1 MKIYLILTQHPPNL
15 FRKMDDDEIKDLLY
29 ELLENKWLS
38 FIIDQEDSSKHDF
51 DTIYKPLIDIL
62 NKKAEIHGE
71 DEIRWY
77 ARKFLFWLNQLTPVS
92 SSDNVPTCDF
102 DECFINTSHD
112 WDEIFSGVSFGDST
126 NNFIIMMSEITSDSL
141 DHISRNNDNNYY
153 NIMYNRYTT
162 YFDQTTTENIIDG
175 ILYYSWLIASELN
188 LDMESDEFYTIVRTK
203 HNMIVSSLENNI
215 AKDNL
220 VDKILNGEIQY
231 PQMLGFMSRQQLLP
245 EFHGKRAQMILT
257 RAEAEDSEIIDPEK
271 MEDGFYECK
280 KCGKRK
286 TKHYEMQTRSADEP
300 MTIFVICYLCHTTW
314 KEM

>member
-1 MKIYLILTQHPPNL
+1 MEEE
-15 FRKMDDDEIKDLLY
+15 DIKELLY
-29 ELLENKWLS
+29 ELLENKWLT
-38 FIIDQEDSSKHDF
+38 FIIDNDSEFSKDDF
-51 DTIYKPLIDIL
+51 ITLYKPTLDL
-62 NKKAEIHGE
+62 LALKSDEHG
-71 DEIRWY
+71 DEAIIWY
-77 ARKFLFWLNQLTPVS
+77 TRKFLFWLNQLRPEIKEKEH
-92 SSDNVPTCDF
+92 DF
-102 DECFINTSHD
+102 DKCFIDTNCD
-112 WDEIFSGVSFGDST
+112 WDEIFSNISFGEFAGNFFNIMKEVSSET
-126 NNFIIMMSEITSDSL
+126 LERISNNNF
-141 DHISRNNDNNYY
+141 Y
-153 NIMYNRYTT
+153 NLMYNRYAT
-162 YFDQTTTENIIDG
+162 YFEPDTVDNIING

-188 LDMESDEFYTIVRTK
+188 IEIESDEFYTIVRTK

-215 AKDNL
+215 AHDNL
-220 VDKILNGEIQY
+220 IDKILTEQIQH
-231 PQMLGFMSRQQLLP
+231 PQMLAFMSRQQLLP

>member
-1 MKIYLILTQHPPNL
+1 ME
-15 FRKMDDDEIKDLLY
+15 DDDIKDLLY

-38 FIIDQEDSSKHDF
+38 FIIDNDDSSKQDF
-51 DTIYKPLIDIL
+51 NTIYKPVIDL
-62 NKKAEIHGE
+62 LHQKAELHGY
-71 DEIRWY
+71 DYIKWY
-77 ARKFLFWLNQLTPVS
+77 ARKFLFWLNQLTPTKTN
-92 SSDNVPTCDF
+92 SDNILTTCDF
-102 DECFINTSHD
+102 DSCFINTSHD
-112 WDEIFSGVSFGDST
+112 WDETFSGVSFGESADK
-126 NNFIIMMSEITSDSL
+126 FFDMMNEISSDSL
-141 DHISRNNDNNYY
+141 DHISKNNDNNFY

-162 YFDQTTTENIIDG
+162 YFDQNITENIIDG
-175 ILYYSWLIASELN
+175 ILYYAWLIASELN
-188 LDMESDEFYTIVRTK
+188 LDTESDEFYTIVRTK

-220 VDKILNGEIQY
+220 IEKILNREIQN
-231 PQMLGFMSRQQLLP
+231 PQILGFMSRQQLLP